1 MFLKLIRTATVTCCF
16 LSIPS
21 PGSLGQ
27 SISKQA
33 AALLCG
39 CSFSLFFHHKQ
50 KDSHLSMS
58 AHSACTQVY
67 MVALGSGLDSLM
79 FHTASLLSHIF
90 LQAQSAIN
98 DFFFFLPTGQMEQ
111 IGLSMST
118 TCLGELQKLLA
129 AWQTPRLWAWQRK
142 PLRHSQ
148 RALSTSGEH
157 PKHHNLSEQ
166 TALLFISP
174 HLLWGS
180 GMRKGESVNRNGMQH
195 SMQYLFG
202 IVCGS
207 KKFGIWE
214 ENFLDRVKHSSV
226 LYSYF

>member
-33 AALLCG
+33 AALLRG

-50 KDSHLSMS
+50 KDPYLSMS

-90 LQAQSAIN
+90 LQAWSAIN
-98 DFFFFLPTGQMEQ
+98 DFFFFFTHRVDGTDWLEY
-111 IGLSMST
+111 
-118 TCLGELQKLLA
+118 
-129 AWQTPRLWAWQRK
+129 
-142 PLRHSQ
+142 
-148 RALSTSGEH
+148 EH
-157 PKHHNLSEQ
+157 
-166 TALLFISP
+166 
-174 HLLWGS
+174 
-180 GMRKGESVNRNGMQH
+180 
-195 SMQYLFG
+195 YLFRR
-202 IVCGS
+202 ITETACCMANS
-207 KKFGIWE
+207 KALGMAKKTTQAQPESPEHIW
-214 ENFLDRVKHSSV
+214 RTPKTP
-226 LYSYF
+226 

>member
-1 MFLKLIRTATVTCCF
+1 
-16 LSIPS
+16 
-21 PGSLGQ
+21 
-27 SISKQA
+27 
-33 AALLCG
+33 
-39 CSFSLFFHHKQ
+39 
-50 KDSHLSMS
+50 
-58 AHSACTQVY
+58 
-67 MVALGSGLDSLM
+67 
-79 FHTASLLSHIF
+79 
-90 LQAQSAIN
+90 
-98 DFFFFLPTGQMEQ
+98 MEQ

-226 LYSYF
+226 LYSYFWGALFLPALTTVLLLQKQAKKKKKTNTIFAKNIENILKINFRKNMACSTHPFFFFLNVICAWSQDSNFRMEEECLFKL